1 MHRMS
6 CDLVSL
12 GRAGGPNVGSETTFE
27 DAGQKDSGLL
37 DLVPGFR
44 CVDFCFPH
52 CLVGSDG
59 SSFSYCSGC
68 CVFLALTTA
77 TSCLLDIF
85 VG

>member
-1 MHRMS
+1 MS

-44 CVDFCFPH
+44 CVDFGFPH

-59 SSFSYCSGC
+59 SSFSCHCSGC